1 MPPNNQQQITQR
13 GQGSP
18 GQQSATFQPQER
30 TVDTYAGAGQNDAT
44 LMGLVDGLKSFN
56 PELQRY
62 TQFQEQQ
69 AATSAFKAGTAQGQL
84 ADAGLVDAQTGGI
97 KVPPPDDSYKVDPA
111 FAQSFS
117 AGYRNSVGVKIG
129 SQVQNDITAAYAENK
144 NKDGFDPEQFLH
156 EQVAQHTA
164 GLTDPAIIEQVSKNV
179 AETSQAVR
187 KDFAQVQ
194 FTRLKETANGN
205 ISAAMDSA
213 MSPTASPADIYKS
226 LITVAEP
233 LRGQL
238 GTMTRPEF
246 WDAALDKVTNLSL
259 KAGGRPELF
268 DVFDQKDPNTGL
280 TPLQMNPKL
289 QSEVARMREH
299 AVGEQNK
306 RIEQGQ
312 QVDFFKTRQGDE
324 DKAAQGIMPSMDDIA
339 HRIAPLGMFKTGAE
353 ASSWYN
359 HLQDVAGKAQEG
371 VAAVT
376 AINNG
381 QGWGLS
387 PDAYRKGMDAKLE
400 GPVGVLMGAATG
412 TTPGDLTKNPDVQM
426 ALQTVVQATARS
438 GRSDIPNPKLKGLV
452 DGTVNALPTKDGQP
466 SSQFNTAAAM
476 YGGLP
481 DQLRSAYFDEKA
493 QALFGAYKR
502 QIDSGV
508 DAATAYQ
515 NAYRSISPEAVKAA
529 EQRMADP
536 KWKEGVAKDIKGL
549 TTGFA
554 NSIPLIG
561 RAFGGTP
568 QNTEATSGWAQVQLS
583 DYYKRNPNATSDQ
596 AKAWIQD
603 QYKSNYIYDA
613 TNHLDLQVP
622 PGRASEQTAEAI
634 TAYTEKM
641 QAKYGSDGIQVALS
655 GYKDGTY
662 QVALLRN
669 GQFVGQAVPQVSF
682 DQIIKD
688 HSYTKAFSPEEQA
701 GMAALTDKLNKGTA
715 TSQDLIDNSTVLAKA
730 KSLNLI
736 NDTTLGKVKQVQS
749 KAFDGA
755 LSNAFNFPADPKLG
769 NGWFYNDKSDFAGLN
784 GSRLTGQGSAMQVKQ
799 ADQFLGSGNMTASV
813 IAMGEGLVL
822 KASQDPNP
830 KAGLNIG
837 YGYNLNANANNI
849 GEDFRRAGIPS
860 TSIEGIK
867 SGKVQITPEQA
878 ARLLEV
884 TAPRYEQ
891 RAKEAV
897 EAAHPGLWTMVSP
910 GQKAA
915 LADVAYQVGDVAQF
929 KKAIT
934 ALANKDLPGFQEA
947 LKVTYSDKNGNR
959 QEDQRRNKLRNL
971 AINGTSAWSQGLLE
985 ASRTAQ

>member
-62 TQFQEQQ
+62 TQFKEQQ
-69 AATSAFKAGTAQGQL
+69 EATSAFKAGTAQGQL

-129 SQVQNDITAAYAENK
+129 SQVQNDILSGYAENK

-179 AETSQAVR
+179 AETAQAVR

-205 ISAAMDSA
+205 ISAAMDSV
-213 MSPTASPADIYKS
+213 MSPTASPADIYKG
-226 LITVAEP
+226 LTTVAEP

-312 QVDFFKTRQGDE
+312 QVDFFKTRQKEE
-324 DKAAQGIMPSMDDIA
+324 DDADSGTLPTMDDIA
-339 HRIAPLGMFKTGAE
+339 HRIGPLGMFKSGSE
-353 ASSWYN
+353 ASAYLD
-359 HLQDVAGKAQEG
+359 HLQTKAAKAQES
-371 VAAVT
+371 VAAVK
-376 AINNG
+376 ALDNG
-381 QGWGLS
+381 QGWALS
-387 PDAYRKGMDAKLE
+387 TEAYNKAMNLKLA
-400 GPVGVLMGAATG
+400 GPIGTLMNYATG
-412 TTPGDLTKNPDVQM
+412 VTSGDPSKDPNVQM
-426 ALQTVVQATARS
+426 SLQQMVQSGARA
-438 GRSDIPNPKLKGLV
+438 GRSEPIPQLKALV
-452 DGTVNALPTKDGQP
+452 DGTLHALPTKDGNP
-466 SSQFNTAAAM
+466 SSQFNTVAAM

-481 DQLRSAYFDEKA
+481 DQLRSAYFDDKA
-493 QALFGAYKR
+493 QALFGSYKS
-502 QIDSGV
+502 QVDSGV
-508 DAATAYQ
+508 DPATAYQ
-515 NAYRSISPEAVKAA
+515 NAYRSISPEAKKAA
-529 EQRMADP
+529 ELRMQDP
-536 KWKEGVAKDIKGL
+536 KWKADTAKSVQNITVD
-549 TTGFA
+549 FA
-554 NSIPLIG
+554 NKIPLVG
-561 RAFGGTP
+561 RLFGGTP
-568 QNTEATSGWAQVQLS
+568 QNTQASEGWALVQANA
-583 DYYKRNPNATSDQ
+583 YYQRNPDATPDQ
-596 AKAWIQD
+596 AKAYLQE
-603 QYKSNYIYDA
+603 QYKA
-613 TNHLDLQVP
+613 THVFDSTNKIDVEVP
-622 PGRASEQTAEAI
+622 PGRASDQTAEALA
-634 TAYTEKM
+634 AYVQKA
-641 QAKYGSDGIQVALS
+641 QAKYGVDDMQVGLTN
-655 GYKDGTY
+655 YKDGNY
-662 QVALLRN
+662 QLALFKN
-669 GQFVGQAVPQVSF
+669 GQMVGMANPQVPF
-682 DQIIKD
+682 EQIIKD
-688 HSYTKAFSPEEQA
+688 HGSTKAFTPDEQA

-715 TSQDLIDNSTVLAKA
+715 TAQDLTDNAEVLAKA
-730 KSLNLI
+730 RTLNMV
-736 NDTTLGKVKQVQS
+736 NDTTLGKIKTIQS

-755 LSNAFNFPADPKLG
+755 LSNAFNLPVDPKLG
-769 NGWFYNDKSDFAGLN
+769 GGWFGTNTANFAGLS
-784 GSRLTGQGSAMQVKQ
+784 GSRLTGKGSTIQVQQ
-799 ADQFLGSGNMTASV
+799 ADQFLQSGQLSAST
-813 IAMGEGLVL
+813 IAMGEGFVS
-822 KASQDPNP
+822 KAYPDPNP

-837 YGYNLNANANNI
+837 YGYNLNANADTI
-849 GEDFRRAGIPS
+849 AEDFRRAGIPS

-867 SGKVQITPEQA
+867 SGKVEITPEQG
-878 ARLLEV
+878 ARLLQAV
-884 TAPRYEQ
+884 VPRYEQ
-891 RAKEAV
+891 RAKDAV
-897 EAAHPGLWTMVSP
+897 EAAHPGLWKMVSE

-915 LADVAYQVGDVAQF
+915 LVDVAYQVGDVAQF
-929 KKAIT
+929 KKAIG
-934 ALANKDLPGFQEA
+934 ALARKDLPAFQEA
-947 LKVTYSDKNGNR
+947 LKVTYHDKNGNQ

-971 AINGTSAWSQGLLE
+971 MMNGVSSWGQGLQE
-985 ASRTAQ
+985 ASRTSQ